1 MTDTFN
7 KWCLSF
13 FLCALAGTALAQTNQ
28 QGQESP
34 PALVRVSVAQE
45 VGMSPTTLLPG
56 TVVSRDDAKIAAE
69 VDGRLIEVVEI
80 GTRVGKNDPL
90 ARIDDRELLLEQAE
104 SKAVMIREETGL
116 SFANQE
122 FERLKGLVEKGLVSS
137 SQLDQARSTRDAARA
152 ELQAAQAKLDL
163 INDRIT
169 RTTIRAPFDGVVTQR
184 YRRVGEHVEE
194 GVQVIRL
201 VNPNTV
207 EVQVRVSA
215 NNLPF
220 TPIGKT
226 ILVQGNSGTT
236 VTSSIRSVV
245 PVGDDI
251 SRLYD
256 VRLHLSDNAW
266 PAGTTVRVAIPTAE
280 ARQVTAIPRDALV
293 LRTDGITV
301 FKVDHQNKAVKVA
314 VATGIASEGMI
325 EVIGDIQAGDRVVIR
340 GNERLLPGSAVMIVN
355 E

>member
-1 MTDTFN
+1 MGLVKQKRIF
-7 KWCLSF
+7 C
-13 FLCALAGTALAQTNQ
+13 FLCALAGAALAQDNQ
-28 QGQESP
+28 PGQESP
-34 PALVRVSVAQE
+34 PALVKISVAQE
-45 VGMSPTTLLPG
+45 MEMSPTTLLPG

-69 VDGRLIEVVEI
+69 VDGRLIEVAEI
-80 GTRVGKNDPL
+80 GTTVHRNDPL

-104 SKAVMIREETGL
+104 SKAVSIREETEL

-122 FERLKGLVEKGLVSS
+122 LKRLQGLVEKGLVSS

-169 RTTIRAPFDGVVTQR
+169 RTIVRAPFDGVVTQR

-194 GVQVIRL
+194 GVQVLRL
-201 VNPNTV
+201 VNPNAV

-226 ILVQGNSGTT
+226 ILVQGNPSTT

-245 PVGDDI
+245 PVGDDV

-256 VRLHLSDNAW
+256 VRLNLNDNIW
-266 PAGTTVRVAIPTAE
+266 PAGTTVRVAMPTAE

-293 LRTDGITV
+293 LRTNGITV
-301 FKVDHQNKAVKVA
+301 FKVDDQNKAVKVA
-314 VATGIASEGMI
+314 VTTGIASKDMI
-325 EVIGDIQAGDRVVIR
+325 EVIGEIQPGDRVVIR
-340 GNERLLPGSAVMIVN
+340 GNERLLPGSSVTIVN